1 MAITSLSM
9 QEALLIA
16 GAGFVVVL
24 LMLSLLSLLVVVL
37 SKASALIDARRKK
50 DSPAAPP
57 PAAPAVPAPVELVEV
72 DELTAAC
79 VMAVVGE
86 KLGVHPNE
94 LVFRRIQALKGS
106 AST

>member
-24 LMLSLLSLLVVVL
+24 LMLSLLSLLVVGL
-37 SKASALIDARRKK
+37 SKVSALIDARREKG
-50 DSPAAPP
+50 SPPALPPEAPAA
-57 PAAPAVPAPVELVEV
+57 PAPVELVGV
-72 DELTAAC
+72 DELTAVC

-94 LVFRRIQALKGS
+94 LVFRRIRALEGS